1 MWGIHPKYLSVGI
14 SASVIAASLY
24 WLLISNSIATLAPY
38 KNNSN
43 FNNSIPNKIIESL
56 ENKVPFITN
65 NYGEMKKMINN
76 QMNGIYVPNYTNKS
90 LSILIKLIDDKKFLN
105 ELKENAY
112 KSYENLYDFD
122 KVFENIIKNFD

>member
-1 MWGIHPKYLSVGI
+1 
-14 SASVIAASLY
+14 
-24 WLLISNSIATLAPY
+24 
-38 KNNSN
+38 
-43 FNNSIPNKIIESL
+43 
-56 ENKVPFITN
+56 
-65 NYGEMKKMINN
+65 MKKMINN